1 VAWLPKTLPDKPP
14 IVWEFPVTRA
24 ALAGI
29 AATSKHVLVADRGP
43 DEQSDIWRCVDAGT
57 GQQLWQLEHPTVGDL
72 DWGNSPRAT
81 PLIRNDLAY
90 LLGAYGDLHCVRLE
104 DGKIVWK
111 RNIVVEFGAGQ
122 LKWGMCV
129 SPVIVDG
136 KLIVSPGAKDA
147 SLAALDPNTGK
158 TIWKTPGRPAAYAT
172 FIAATFGGRRQLV
185 GYDATTLG
193 GWDIATGRRLWELT
207 PENEGDFNVPSPI
220 AVDGKLLVTTEN
232 NCTRLYDFADDGTIQ
247 PKPLAENWDLYPD
260 TVTPVVVAGKVFCGF
275 GGELFCLDL
284 GGNGKKP
291 LEALWTEVDDAYL
304 DHSSMIGNPKR
315 ILVAGSRGEL
325 LLVSTRAD
333 RYELLARLSV
343 FGEDC
348 DLISHPAL
356 VGTRLFIRDS
366 RRLLCLE
373 LKEE

>member
-1 VAWLPKTLPDKPP
+1 VPWLPKTLPEEPP
-14 IVWEFPVTRA
+14 VVWELPLARA

-29 AATSKHVLVADRGP
+29 AATSNYVVVADRSP
-43 DEQSDIWRCVDAGT
+43 DEQSDIWRCVDAGS
-57 GQQLWQLEHPTVGDL
+57 GRQLWQLEYSTVGNL

-81 PLIRNDLAY
+81 PLIRNDRAY
-90 LLGAYGDLHCVRLE
+90 LLGAFGDLHCVRLE
-104 DGKIVWK
+104 DGKVVWK
-111 RNIVVEFGAGQ
+111 RNIVIDFGAAQ

-129 SPVIVDG
+129 SPVIVDD
-136 KLIVSPGAKDA
+136 KLIVGPGAKDA
-147 SLAALDPNTGK
+147 SLAALDPGTGK

-220 AVDGKLLVTTEN
+220 AVDGKLLVTSEN
-232 NCTRLYDFADDGTIQ
+232 NCTRLYGFADDGTIK
-247 PKPLAENWDLYPD
+247 PKPQAVNWDLYPD

-284 GGNGKKP
+284 GAGGKQP
-291 LEALWTEVDDAYL
+291 LEALWTQVDDAYL
-304 DHSSMIGNPKR
+304 DHSSIIGSADR
-315 ILVAGSRGEL
+315 ILVASSQGEL

-333 RYELLARLSV
+333 RYELLARLKM
-343 FGEDC
+343 FGDDC
-348 DLISHPAL
+348 ELISHPAL
-356 VGTRLFIRDS
+356 VGTRLFARDS
-366 RRLLCLE
+366 ERLICLE
-373 LKEE
+373 LKQD